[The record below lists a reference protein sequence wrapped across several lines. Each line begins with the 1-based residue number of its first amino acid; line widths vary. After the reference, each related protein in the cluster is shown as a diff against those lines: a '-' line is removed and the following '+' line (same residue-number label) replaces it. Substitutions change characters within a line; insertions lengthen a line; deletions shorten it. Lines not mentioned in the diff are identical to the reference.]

1 MDGKIL
7 IIANNVNEQS
17 VVVVWTEVSSKFM
30 RWLKL
35 SDDDFEMKKH
45 EEDPKFVEIEQQK
58 LSEMSVKS
66 QWFSKFPLMTSSSYH
81 FCF

>member
-30 RWLKL
+30 RRLKL

-45 EEDPKFVEIEQQK
+45 EEETPKFVEIEQQK
-58 LSEMSVKS
+58 LSEMSVI
-66 QWFSKFPLMTSSSYH
+66 L
-81 FCF
+81 